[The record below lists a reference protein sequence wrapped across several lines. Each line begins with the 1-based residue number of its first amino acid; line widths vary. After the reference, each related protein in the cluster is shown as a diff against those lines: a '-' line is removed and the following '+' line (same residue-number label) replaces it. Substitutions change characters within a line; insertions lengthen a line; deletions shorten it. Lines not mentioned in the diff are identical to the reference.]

1 MSSTVAEIDVLEHRI
16 TVPGGSL
23 YAKSWIPA
31 SRPVRTPL
39 ILFHDSIG
47 CVDMWRQF
55 PLALARAL
63 ERPVFAYDRLGYGRS
78 SARDDLPSL
87 GFVAKEADGPVAA
100 LKEQLKIGSFIA
112 LGHSVG
118 GAMAVHAAVRFPKAC
133 QLIIT
138 EASQAFVE
146 DKTRQAIA
154 MAAEKFKNP
163 DELKKLERF
172 HGAKAAWV
180 VRAWTE
186 TWLSPAFAS
195 WSLKDDVLPRVT
207 CPLLALH
214 GELDEYGSTD
224 FPDSFAND
232 ISGPGRAIV
241 IPQCGHVPHREQ
253 ESVVVGL
260 IRDFIDSNAIP

>member
-1 MSSTVAEIDVLEHRI
+1 MSRTIAKIDVLEHQI
-16 TVPGGSL
+16 AVPGGFL

-47 CVDMWRQF
+47 CVEMWRQF

-63 ERPVFAYDRLGYGRS
+63 ERPVIAYDRLGYGRS
-78 SARDDLPSL
+78 SARDELPSL
-87 GFVAKEADGPVAA
+87 GFVAKEADGPLIA
-100 LKEQLKIGSFIA
+100 LKEQLQIDSFIA

-118 GAMAVHAAVRFPKAC
+118 GAMAVHAAVNFSKECR
-133 QLIIT
+133 LIIT

-146 DKTRQAIA
+146 DKTLQAIA
-154 MAAEKFKNP
+154 MAGEKFKNP

-172 HGAKAAWV
+172 HGTKAAWV
-180 VRAWTE
+180 VRAWTD

-195 WSLKDDVLPRVT
+195 WSLKDVLPQVS

-224 FPDSFAND
+224 FPNSFAND

-253 ESVVVGL
+253 ESVVVEL
-260 IRDFIDSNAIP
+260 IQDFIDSNAIP